1 MAFSE
6 LSPAKAVLLAVQ
18 LASKADITTLRTLVY
33 LHRKTLRTE
42 LVLRILLS
50 HLPESLDSS
59 DYVPFLEDLL
69 AGNLSESSEIN
80 IDTTFLDELSDSDA
94 KKKVRKLNLL
104 PLAWPDAP
112 ADAPTD
118 PLVLFLIHRSI
129 RIDQNTGLITQVPEL
144 LAPFLHHSPE
154 LRTWMIS
161 IILPLLRLNYEYHPN
176 ESAGLTIPKFESLDD
191 RSGVAL
197 LLEHT
202 GRVDISHDTTVG
214 RDLRGLVG
222 PWLYG
227 DTRLKRRK
235 LQKSASFSVQSP
247 EFHNEQSSVNHKYT
261 GWEEVMRWLINQAES
276 SWKTAVEVIEQ
287 WDGPGD
293 VDLGGYEDST
303 MWLDEDDQQHL
314 ERRYAR
320 SALAV
325 AYLITEETEEA
336 LKGIQRILTRIIVLL
351 DKDRIPTLQAACAI
365 LTPVAAFES
374 SALSPKNVSYLRNDL
389 LDDQNL
395 LTAPKEES
403 IRLLHALLISAF
415 LCTRMG
421 CAMSIRRAGELAFVQ
436 DEHDQ
441 MLRFANL
448 MLRVVDGPKEDDKY
462 WVRMRNE
469 MLWLRS
475 WGAEELSEGAEN
487 SVGRGILG
495 RISKERIE
503 VDFLKGLLT
512 NTRFKLANSIYETST
527 DAPITQ
533 KLLHDTIISA
543 AMNAFDNASNASRA
557 RGGVKKCDEILQAFP
572 VTLRGSPERDALI
585 ALTQVTDEI
594 GHYRLVLRQGEPFKP
609 VNLRVHSDPI
619 SIIGKVLDQNS
630 RSYTKIRDFIEIG
643 NNMVLAGLTARDE
656 NDARIRD
663 MPQTVK
669 DEQMIAEKRIVSM
682 CIDAALSE
690 DDFETAYSYVV
701 THLKDIAGPAHAR
714 TPELERKK
722 SGLFAEPPPK
732 IIDDW
737 SWRAALQ
744 TGKYRRTAHTIRPT
758 HLGNTTSNLDI
769 RHLEQRMECLSH
781 ALRLGPRAALQE
793 ILNVYRRCEEELE
806 SLVKQEA
813 EQEAAWDAQIDDDSN
828 MPGGFADTPM
838 KKNVTISG
846 SRAVEEAPMSLFDLS
861 RASMARAQSG
871 FSALSM
877 LRGNNDQARTR
888 PNSIS
893 SGEGS
898 RVVSLTSDGLKAP
911 MRKRDQLKNAAVG
924 GLASGIGWVL
934 GAPPAHRSDGEE

>member
-1 MAFSE
+1 MA
-6 LSPAKAVLLAVQ
+6 LSDLTPAKAVLLSVQ
-18 LASKADITTLRTLVY
+18 LASRADISTLRTLVSI
-33 LHRKTLRTE
+33 HRKTLRIE

-50 HLPESLDSS
+50 QLPESLDSS
-59 DYVPFLEDLL
+59 DYVPFLEDLV
-69 AGNLSESSEIN
+69 AGNLSDATDFEF
-80 IDTTFLDELSDSDA
+80 DTSLVDELNDAEA

-104 PLAWPDAP
+104 SLAWPNAP
-112 ADAPTD
+112 ADVPAD

-129 RIDQNTGLITQVPEL
+129 RIDQSTGLITQIPEL
-144 LAPFLHHSPE
+144 LAPFLHHSPD

-161 IILPLLRLNYEYHPN
+161 IILPLLRLNYEYHPTEGLN
-176 ESAGLTIPKFESLDD
+176 LTIPKFEALDD
-191 RSGVAL
+191 RAGVAL
-197 LLEHT
+197 LLNRT
-202 GRVDISHDTTVG
+202 GTADGSHDTTVG

-222 PWLYG
+222 PWMYG

-235 LQKSASFSVQSP
+235 LEKSSSFSVQSV
-247 EFHNEQSSVNHKYT
+247 EALDESSVTNHKYT
-261 GWEEVMRWLINQAES
+261 GWEEVLKWLIYQADT
-276 SWKTAVEVIEQ
+276 SWKTAVEAIEQ

-293 VDLGGYEDST
+293 VDLGGYEDGT

-320 SALAV
+320 SVLAV
-325 AYLITEETEEA
+325 AYLITEESEEA
-336 LKGIQRILTRIIVLL
+336 LKGVQRILTRIIVLL
-351 DKDRIPTLQAACAI
+351 DQDRIPTLQAACAI
-365 LTPVAAFES
+365 LSPVASFES
-374 SALSPKNVSYLRNDL
+374 SILAPKNVAFLRNDL
-389 LDDQNL
+389 LDDQNI
-395 LTAPKEES
+395 LTTPKEES
-403 IRLLHALLISAF
+403 IRLLHALLISAN

-421 CAMSIRRAGELAFVQ
+421 CPMNIRKAGELAFVQ

-441 MLRFANL
+441 MSRFASV
-448 MLRVVDGPKEDDKY
+448 MLRVVNGPKEDDKY
-462 WVRMRNE
+462 WIRMRNE

-475 WGAEELSEGAEN
+475 WGAEELSEGADT
-487 SVGRGILG
+487 SIGRGIFG
-495 RISKERIE
+495 KIPKERIE
-503 VDFLKGLLT
+503 VEFLKALLT
-512 NTRFKLANSIYETST
+512 NTRYNLATSIYETSI
-527 DAPITQ
+527 DAPLPPRI
-533 KLLHDTIISA
+533 LHDTVISA
-543 AMNAFDNASNASRA
+543 AMNAFDNASNASRS
-557 RGGVKKCDEILQAFP
+557 RGGVKKCDEILEVFHEALKASE
-572 VTLRGSPERDALI
+572 VRDELT

-594 GHYRLVLRQGEPFKP
+594 GNYRLVLKQGEPFKP
-609 VNLRVHSDPI
+609 VNLRAHSDPI
-619 SIIGKVLDQNS
+619 SIIGKILYQNS
-630 RSYTKIRDFIEIG
+630 RSYTKIRDFVEIG

-656 NDARIRD
+656 NDIRSRV
-663 MPQTVK
+663 MPKDVK
-669 DEQMIAEKRIVSM
+669 EEQLIAEKRVVSM

-701 THLKDIAGPAHAR
+701 THLKDVAGPAHVR

-737 SWRAALQ
+737 SWKAALEA
-744 TGKYRRTAHTIRPT
+744 GKYRRTALTIKPT
-758 HLGNTTSNLDI
+758 HLGNTTSNMDI

-813 EQEAAWDAQIDDDSN
+813 EQEAAWDAQMDDESN
-828 MPGGFADTPM
+828 MPGGFAATPM
-838 KKNVTISG
+838 KKNTTTSS

-877 LRGNNDQARTR
+877 LRGSNGDQRARSDPT
-888 PNSIS
+888 S

-898 RVVSLTSDGLKAP
+898 RVVSPTTDGSKP

-934 GAPPAHRSDGEE
+934 GAPTPHRSDDED